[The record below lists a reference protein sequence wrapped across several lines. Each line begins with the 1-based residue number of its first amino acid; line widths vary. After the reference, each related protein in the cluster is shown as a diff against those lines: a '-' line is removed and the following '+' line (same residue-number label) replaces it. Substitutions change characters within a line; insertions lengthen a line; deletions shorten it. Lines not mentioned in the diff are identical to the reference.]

1 MPRMTVAA
9 KGIWRYYC
17 SLPGISDSVIIVLL
31 QKAGIQADSLLE
43 DYTDLAS
50 LKAANAEATFTN
62 YARPVFSVTGP
73 TGLNIVPNNI
83 TGLVTLDHPDVT
95 ISAAGSPLTPQ
106 ELWRAMYCYR
116 PADTAADTACIPLFL
131 EEFEAVTNGS
141 DLVIRPHVDG
151 LAESA

>member
-9 KGIWRYYC
+9 KGMWRYYC
-17 SLPGISDSVIIVLL
+17 GLPGISDSVFIVLL
-31 QKAGIQADSLLE
+31 QAAGIQADSILE

-50 LKAANAEATFTN
+50 MKAQNAEATFTN
-62 YARPVFSVTGP
+62 YARPVFSTTGP
-73 TGLNIVPNNI
+73 SGLNVVPNNT
-83 TGLVTLDHPDVT
+83 TGAVTLDHPDVT

-106 ELWRAMYCYR
+106 ELWRSVHCYR
-116 PADTAADTACIPLFL
+116 PSDTAADTDCIPLFI

-151 LAESA
+151 LVETT